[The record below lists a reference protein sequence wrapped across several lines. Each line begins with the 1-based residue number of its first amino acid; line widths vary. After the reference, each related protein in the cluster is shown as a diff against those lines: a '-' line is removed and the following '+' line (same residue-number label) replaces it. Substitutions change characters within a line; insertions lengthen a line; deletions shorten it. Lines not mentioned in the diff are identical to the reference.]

1 MGYLIVI
8 IGGYLL
14 GCSSMAFYISRL
26 THVDVSRKGSGNLGA
41 SNTTV
46 LLGWKAGIAVALHDI
61 LKATAAV
68 LLAEMLFPGLQD
80 VGAVAG
86 VACVLGHIFPFY
98 LHFKGGKG
106 FASFFGVALAMN
118 WKFALVLAVILI
130 LITLITVYIVCSTMT
145 AAFTIPVYMGITH
158 HSILLLLLLL
168 IPTVVMVFKHRE
180 NFVRIMNGTEVGLR
194 ATRRGE
200 NRIK

>member
-1 MGYLIVI
+1 MGYLIAA

-14 GCSSMAFYISRL
+14 GCSSMAFYISKL
-26 THVDVSRKGSGNLGA
+26 THVDVSKEGSGNLGA
-41 SNTTV
+41 SNTTI

-61 LKATAAV
+61 LKAVVAV
-68 LLAEMLFPGLQD
+68 LAANLLFPDLEN

-86 VACVLGHIFPFY
+86 VASVLGHIFPFY
-98 LHFKGGKG
+98 LHFRGGKG

-130 LITLITVYIVCSTMT
+130 LITVITDYIVCSTMT
-145 AAFTIPVYMGITH
+145 AAFTIPLYLGLTA
-158 HSILLLLLLL
+158 HSTTLLLLLL

-180 NFVRIMNGTEVGLR
+180 NFVRIYHGTEVGLR

-200 NRIK
+200 HRMK